1 MKKYFIT
8 LCLVSAIALTPVC
21 SAHAKYHHHGNEL
34 VAAAVGGAVAG
45 LVGAVMYNAVNTS
58 PVVLVDQPRYAYV
71 EPMPFVVHA
80 PIIARAPHPH
90 HHVGH
95 VRLHHRHH

>member
-8 LCLVSAIALTPVC
+8 LCLASAIALTPVC
-21 SAHAKYHHHGNEL
+21 SAQAKYHHHGSGL

-58 PVVLVDQPRYAYV
+58 PVVLVDYPRYAYV
-71 EPMPFVVHA
+71 EPRPLMVHA
-80 PIIARAPHPH
+80 PMMARAPYRH
-90 HHVGH
+90 HHGGH
-95 VRLHHRHH
+95 VRHHHR